1 MVQTRATLST
11 IKIQKSTVSDRAQD
25 LVTCAHT
32 MQVEANG
39 AFEDRLSSLQS
50 QIDQLRHT
58 SSGDPPSLERRLAA
72 LTDIGAEILRRWAA
86 TANRHAAAVAQL
98 ETHLQELSGAGAQLH
113 KDTEQRLADLEK
125 IIQQEW
131 DALRQLHEAPVRQLV
146 EQAANLTEVCIAT
159 ANSAQHGFDRA
170 EARLVAMESAF
181 QRTTSEL
188 TTQVQTLLHEI
199 RMLSPAS
206 RQLPGETPS
215 WPLDDVT
222 RLHQQLRDGP
232 VTAPAGQRALPEA
245 SAPEPRPTMFDVVDT
260 VPQSPPPGT
269 TPRAGL
275 PRAVLVAAVVLLIA
289 GGGLVWRLERD
300 MRASA
305 ARAEESQRQLRLA
318 AEAATLEMNR
328 RQEEASRQLA
338 AAEELAGRA
347 QKVSDVLAA
356 PDLVRYALV
365 GRDALATAS
374 GQMLWSRSRGYV
386 FSASGIPAA
395 PRDDT
400 YQMWLLTRTGAISGG
415 TFTPDENGRV
425 TLVDSLRIPPPMLGA
440 IVTIEPKGGS
450 GTPSGE
456 PMLARAAPPPE
467 AP

>member
-1 MVQTRATLST
+1 
-11 IKIQKSTVSDRAQD
+11 
-25 LVTCAHT
+25 

-39 AFEDRLSSLQS
+39 AFEERLSSLQS
-50 QIDQLRHT
+50 QIDQLRH
-58 SSGDPPSLERRLAA
+58 SPSADPPSLERRLAA

-86 TANRHAAAVAQL
+86 TSNRHAAAVAQL
-98 ETHLQELSGAGAQLH
+98 ETHVEALSGAGAQLH
-113 KDTEQRLADLEK
+113 HDAEQRLADLEK

-170 EARLVAMESAF
+170 EARLATMESAL

-188 TTQVQTLLHEI
+188 TAHVQTLVNEVRSLA
-199 RMLSPAS
+199 PAS

-215 WPLDDVT
+215 WPLEDVT
-222 RLHQQLRDGP
+222 RLHQQLRDNTAAGP
-232 VTAPAGQRALPEA
+232 PAPRALPEA
-245 SAPEPRPTMFDVVDT
+245 TPPQRPPSTFEPADDVADSTPSAMAYGTSAP
-260 VPQSPPPGT
+260 
-269 TPRAGL
+269 RASL
-275 PRAVLVAAVVLLIA
+275 ARAVLVAAVVLLLA

-305 ARAEESQRQLRLA
+305 ARVDESQRQLRLA
-318 AEAATLEMNR
+318 ADEATREMNK

-347 QKVSDVLAA
+347 QRISDVLAA

-365 GRDALATAS
+365 GRETLATAS

-395 PRDDT
+395 PQDGT
-400 YQMWLLTRTGAISGG
+400 YQMWLLTRTGAVSGG
-415 TFTPDENGRV
+415 TFAPDANGRV
-425 TLVDSLRIPPPMLGA
+425 TLVDSPKIPPPMLGA

-467 AP
+467 LP

>member
-1 MVQTRATLST
+1 
-11 IKIQKSTVSDRAQD
+11 
-25 LVTCAHT
+25 

-39 AFEDRLSSLQS
+39 AFEERLSSLQS
-50 QIDQLRHT
+50 QIDQLRQT

-86 TANRHAAAVAQL
+86 TSSRHAAAVAQL
-98 ETHLQELSGAGAQLH
+98 ETHLQELNGAGAQLH
-113 KDTEQRLADLEK
+113 HDAEQRLADLEK

-131 DALRQLHEAPVRQLV
+131 NALRQLHEAPVRQLV

-170 EARLVAMESAF
+170 EARLAAMESAL

-188 TTQVQTLLHEI
+188 TMQVQTLLNEV
-199 RMLSPAS
+199 RTLAPAS

-215 WPLDDVT
+215 WPLADVT

-232 VTAPAGQRALPEA
+232 ASAPAGPRALPEA
-245 SAPEPRPTMFDVVDT
+245 SAPQPQPTMFEPAAAT
-260 VPQSPPPGT
+260 Q
-269 TPRAGL
+269 PRGGL
-275 PRAVLVAAVVLLIA
+275 SRAVLAGAVVLILAA
-289 GGGLVWRLERD
+289 GGLIWRLESD
-300 MRASA
+300 IRASA
-305 ARAEESQRQLRLA
+305 ARAAESQRQLALA
-318 AEAATLEMNR
+318 ADAATREMSR

-338 AAEELAGRA
+338 VAEELAGRA
-347 QKVSDVLAA
+347 QKISDVLAA

-365 GRDALATAS
+365 GREALATAS

-386 FSASGIPAA
+386 FSASGIPEA
-395 PRDDT
+395 PQENT
-400 YQMWLLTRTGAISGG
+400 YQMWLLTRGGAVSGG
-415 TFTPDENGRV
+415 TFSPDANGRV
-425 TLVDSLRIPPPMLGA
+425 TLVDSPKIPPPMLGA

-456 PMLARAAPPPE
+456 PMLARAAPPP
-467 AP
+467 AVP

>member
-1 MVQTRATLST
+1 
-11 IKIQKSTVSDRAQD
+11 
-25 LVTCAHT
+25 

-39 AFEDRLSSLQS
+39 AFEERLSSLQT

-98 ETHLQELSGAGAQLH
+98 ETHLQELSGTGEALH
-113 KDTEQRLADLEK
+113 KDTERRLADLEK

-131 DALRQLHEAPVRQLV
+131 DSLRQLHEAPVRQLV

-159 ANSAQHGFDRA
+159 ANAAQHGFDRA
-170 EARLVAMESAF
+170 EARLAAMESAF
-181 QRTTSEL
+181 QQTTSEL
-188 TTQVQTLLHEI
+188 TAQVQTLLHEI
-199 RMLSPAS
+199 RTLSPAS

-215 WPLDDVT
+215 WPLEDVT

-232 VTAPAGQRALPEA
+232 VSGPAGPRALPEA
-245 SAPEPRPTMFDVVDT
+245 SAPQRPPSTFELADGIPDNTPAVDT
-260 VPQSPPPGT
+260 SGT
-269 TPRAGL
+269 TMARSGL
-275 PRAVLVAAVVLLIA
+275 GRAVIVAALVLLIV
-289 GGGLVWRLERD
+289 GGGLVWRLDRN
-300 MRASA
+300 MSAAA

-318 AEAATLEMNR
+318 ADEATREMTR

-365 GRDALATAS
+365 GRDGLVTAS

-386 FSASGIPAA
+386 FSASGIPA
-395 PRDDT
+395 PPQDGT
-400 YQMWLLTRTGAISGG
+400 YQMWLLTRTGAVSGG
-415 TFTPDENGRV
+415 TFTPDANGRV
-425 TLVDSLRIPPPMLGA
+425 TLVDSPQIPPPMLGA
-440 IVTIEPKGGS
+440 MVTIEPKGGS

-456 PMLARAAPPPE
+456 PMLARAAPPPTV
-467 AP
+467 P